1 MTTSDILLRDI
12 LATTIHN
19 VEGVECSH
27 VDYKQP
33 SCERDADALVGEVKR
48 YAHEKS
54 IEALTEFHN
63 TTFQDVSTR
72 DDPAGVQAAEV
83 LNTLAV
89 HIKSLF
95 ARGPSAD

>member
-72 DDPAGVQAAEV
+72 RLRRCESSWPGCRAGGCRWWSCLVPV
-83 LNTLAV
+83 
-89 HIKSLF
+89 
-95 ARGPSAD
+95 